1 MISGKGKMFKLDI
14 DLAAGHIYWKKSN
27 MPIHLQ
33 LASGTIKWEAAGWPK
48 NQKST
53 ISVASGSVLIESPKK
68 ATVTT
73 HISNSIGSTNNE
85 NDFSA
90 QHKGYHQLLIEM
102 AAGKVIHEEEEED

>member
-1 MISGKGKMFKLDI
+1 MFSLDL
-14 DLAAGHIYWKKSN
+14 DLAAGNIFWEKSN
-27 MPIHLQ
+27 MPVHVQ
-33 LASGTIKWEAAGWPK
+33 LASGTIKWKADGWPK

-53 ISVASGSVLIESPKK
+53 ISVASGSILIESPKK

-73 HISNSIGSTNNE
+73 HISNSIGGGNDE

-102 AAGKVIHEEEEED
+102 AAGKVVHEEKEDD